1 MRLEQLQYLKITA
14 NCHSMRKASELLHIS
29 QQNISKAICNLEEEL
44 GVQLFNR
51 TTSGVFLTQEGEK
64 VYLLACE
71 VCDRTERISSMF
83 HTPIQNSQYK
93 KMKGSF
99 SIVSVPGYS
108 LFFYNTLLELR
119 ELCPKLSLELK
130 EREALDVID
139 YVLQNKLEC
148 ALTTLDNQ
156 FRLITNPNFWQQ
168 YDVFLLRNDYLK
180 VLTTLASPLLQYQSI
195 SNKQLAQYPLIIYN
209 TSNQHKPL
217 IQQLL
222 EQEGIKYKNLIF
234 SDSQSIF
241 NTAIIQQTAIS
252 LSSDL
257 IFKSSIRRNI
267 DELVLLP
274 MFHKIPIVHVY
285 IKKKEL
291 SVIGQLFDRLLLS
304 SLQEFGL
311 IPYKIVHP

>member
-1 MRLEQLQYLKITA
+1 MVPPKFRDQHDPPLHRYATK
-14 NCHSMRKASELLHIS
+14 KLL
-29 QQNISKAICNLEEEL
+29 
-44 GVQLFNR
+44 
-51 TTSGVFLTQEGEK
+51 
-64 VYLLACE
+64 Y
-71 VCDRTERISSMF
+71 
-83 HTPIQNSQYK
+83 
-93 KMKGSF
+93 
-99 SIVSVPGYS
+99 
-108 LFFYNTLLELR
+108 
-119 ELCPKLSLELK
+119 
-130 EREALDVID
+130 
-139 YVLQNKLEC
+139 
-148 ALTTLDNQ
+148 
-156 FRLITNPNFWQQ
+156 
-168 YDVFLLRNDYLK
+168 
-180 VLTTLASPLLQYQSI
+180 
-195 SNKQLAQYPLIIYN
+195 QYPLIKYN

-274 MFHKIPIVHVY
+274 MVHKIPIVHVY